1 MLHFIPWKKLKYK
14 LHLFPQILGNK
25 SGVELMCRTC
35 QSRIKKKS
43 FVYSGNTLSYP
54 KLVYRHST

>member
-14 LHLFPQILGNK
+14 LHLFPQNLGNK

-35 QSRIKKKS
+35 QSRIKKNPLFIVEIHLATQS
-43 FVYSGNTLSYP
+43 
-54 KLVYRHST
+54 